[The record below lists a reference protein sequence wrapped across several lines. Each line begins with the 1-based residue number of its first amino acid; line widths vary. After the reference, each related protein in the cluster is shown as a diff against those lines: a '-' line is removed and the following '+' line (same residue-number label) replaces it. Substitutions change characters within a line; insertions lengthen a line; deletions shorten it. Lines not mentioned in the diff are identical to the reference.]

1 MYSVTHSEP
10 AVDGLLS
17 ILGGAAVGG
26 AAGAAVMAYFF
37 SKDRGNVVCY
47 TNVKLAGHGETV
59 FKFIADEPIVDK
71 VFLIIEEKNYFGH
84 RKPNLTCGF
93 SRRLDNFWKPFIG
106 SAWNLSTS
114 ASRSL

>member
-47 TNVKLAGHGETV
+47 TNVKLAGHGERGCHEFCV
-59 FKFIADEPIVDK
+59 LRD
-71 VFLIIEEKNYFGH
+71 N
-84 RKPNLTCGF
+84 
-93 SRRLDNFWKPFIG
+93 SRPRRALPTRQHAKQDPTQTY
-106 SAWNLSTS
+106 S
-114 ASRSL
+114 